1 MQIEIWRMNHDF
13 HHNQNYQKIN
23 EYQFINNMFFGAKKK
38 ETIKVDDTT
47 SKDLELVTKMNHDL
61 AKSLD
66 LKETLSNSLEL
77 IIKRINAQAANIFLI
92 DDKNQSFQCIASK
105 HQAYLEDFEIPITQG
120 VMGKAVVLKK
130 CIRVGDV
137 RKDVREIA
145 EFYFDL
151 DNKTNFT
158 TYSVLCSPLIVSD
171 ECIGVIHCL
180 NKKTNNKLFEENDRK
195 LLETLSG
202 PAALAIRN
210 ARMAKDLVD
219 KNRMQKEI
227 EIVGEIQK
235 TLLSQNQKE
244 KFPIAGINIPAK
256 VVSGDFYNFAE
267 LTEGVYGFG
276 VADVS
281 GKGIKSSLLMSKA
294 SSLYRCLSKTNF
306 SAAELLNILN
316 SEICE
321 TTSRGMF
328 VTMLIGIYDS
338 KKKELTLAN
347 AGHEPPLI
355 YDNEGNFSNFEE
367 AGPPLGIAPKFKF
380 KETKINFSN
389 SSMYIFTDGIT
400 EIKDTK
406 GNMLESDGFKDYIK
420 KYQPI
425 PNYERLNKIVE
436 DIIKSGR
443 IQKDDLTIVVVD
455 GS

>member
-1 MQIEIWRMNHDF
+1 MNNEF
-13 HHNQNYQKIN
+13 HQSQNYQKFN
-23 EYQFINNMFFGAKKK
+23 EYQFINNMFFGAKKT
-38 ETIKVDDTT
+38 ETIKVDNT
-47 SKDLELVTKMNHDL
+47 SVKDLELVTKMGQEF
-61 AKSLD
+61 AKTLD
-66 LKETLSNSLEL
+66 LKETLQTSLEL

-92 DDKNQSFQCIASK
+92 DNDRQNFQCIASK

-120 VMGKAVVLKK
+120 VMGKAALMKQ

-180 NKKTNNKLFEENDRK
+180 NKKTDNKLFEESDRK

-210 ARMAKDLVD
+210 AKMAKDLID
-219 KNRMQKEI
+219 KNRIEKEI

-235 TLLSQNQKE
+235 TLLSQNIKE
-244 KFPIAGINIPAK
+244 NFPIAGINIPAK
-256 VVSGDFYNFAE
+256 VVSGDFYNFSE
-267 LTEGVYGFG
+267 LSNGVYGFG

-306 SAAELLNILN
+306 SAAGLLDILN
-316 SEICE
+316 TEICE

-328 VTMLIGIYDS
+328 VTMLVGIYDS
-338 KKKELTLAN
+338 NKNELTLSN

-355 YDNEGNFSNFEE
+355 YSKDGNFSNFEE

-400 EIKDTK
+400 EIRDAK
-406 GNMLESDGFKDYIK
+406 GNMLEAEGFKDYIK
-420 KYQPI
+420 KYQQI
-425 PNYERLNKIVE
+425 PNHERLNKIIE

-443 IQKDDLTIVVVD
+443 IQKDDLTIVTVD
-455 GS
+455 G

>member
-1 MQIEIWRMNHDF
+1 MTTSIVE
-13 HHNQNYQKIN
+13 NYQKSNKLPIK
-23 EYQFINNMFFGAKKK
+23 NMFFGKKK
-38 ETIKVDDTT
+38 EIKNEQEDTS
-47 SKDLELVTKMNHDL
+47 SKDLAIVTQMNQEF

-66 LKETLSNSLEL
+66 LKETLQNSLEV

-92 DDKNQSFQCIASK
+92 DDKSQTFQCIASK

-120 VMGKAVVLKK
+120 VMGKAAVIKK

-180 NKKTNNKLFEENDRK
+180 NKKTDNKLFEENDRK

-202 PAALAIRN
+202 PAALAINN
-210 ARMAKDLVD
+210 AKMAKDLVE
-219 KNRMQKEI
+219 KNRMHKEI

-235 TLLSQNQKE
+235 TLLSQNKKE
-244 KFPIAGINIPAK
+244 NFPIAGINIPAK

-267 LTEGVYGFG
+267 LSEGVYGFG

-306 SAAELLNILN
+306 SAAGLLNILN
-316 SEICE
+316 TEICE

-338 KKKELTLAN
+338 NKKELTLAN
-347 AGHEPPLI
+347 AGHEPPII
-355 YDNEGNFSNFEE
+355 YSDDGNFSNFEE

-406 GNMLESDGFKDYIK
+406 GNMLESDGFKNYIK
-420 KYQPI
+420 KYQQN
-425 PNYERLNKIVE
+425 PNHERLNKIVE

-455 GS
+455 SL

>member
-1 MQIEIWRMNHDF
+1 MNNEF
-13 HHNQNYQKIN
+13 HQSQNYQKFN
-23 EYQFINNMFFGAKKK
+23 EYQFINNMFFGAKKT
-38 ETIKVDDTT
+38 ETIKVDNT
-47 SKDLELVTKMNHDL
+47 SVKDLELVTKMSQEF
-61 AKSLD
+61 AKTLD
-66 LKETLSNSLEL
+66 LKETLQTSLEL

-92 DDKNQSFQCIASK
+92 DNDKQNFQCIASK

-120 VMGKAVVLKK
+120 VMGKAALMKQ

-180 NKKTNNKLFEENDRK
+180 NKKTDNKLFEESDRK

-210 ARMAKDLVD
+210 AKMAKDLIV
-219 KNRMQKEI
+219 KNRIEKEI

-235 TLLSQNQKE
+235 TLLSQNIKE
-244 KFPIAGINIPAK
+244 NFPIAGINIPAK
-256 VVSGDFYNFAE
+256 VVSGDFYNFSE
-267 LTEGVYGFG
+267 LSNGVYGFG

-306 SAAELLNILN
+306 SAAGLLDILN
-316 SEICE
+316 TEICE

-328 VTMLIGIYDS
+328 VTMLVGIYDS
-338 KKKELTLAN
+338 NKKELTLSN

-355 YDNEGNFSNFEE
+355 YSKDGNFSNFEE

-400 EIKDTK
+400 EIRDAK
-406 GNMLESDGFKDYIK
+406 GSMLEAEGFKDYIK
-420 KYQPI
+420 KYQQI
-425 PNYERLNKIVE
+425 PNHERLNKIIE

-443 IQKDDLTIVVVD
+443 IQKDDLTIVTVD
-455 GS
+455 G